1 MNIWVTGAE
10 GFIGKYLIKVLADD
24 GNTVIATWYEEENAE
39 TIPKHENIKVL
50 KCDVRNRKTVEKLV
64 GKYAPE
70 YIYHLAAQSFPTKSW
85 EDPWYTMETNVIG
98 TVNIFEA
105 VKALKHDAK
114 VFVACSS
121 AEYGYVEPEEIPVK
135 ENHLLQPL
143 HPYGVSKVA
152 QDLLAYQ
159 YYKNFG
165 IRCTRGR
172 IFNTTGP
179 GKTNDAPNDFAT
191 QIVEIEKGKR
201 ENKIFV
207 GNLQTERDFT
217 DVRDMVKAIVISTVK
232 GKDGECYN
240 LCSSRPIKIQNVLD
254 TLIGLSTSKIEV
266 VVDEKKLRPSDEKI
280 ILGDNAKLTADTGWK
295 PEIPMYKTLADILNY
310 WREKI
315 R

>member
-1 MNIWVTGAE
+1 MWVMVTGAE
-10 GFIGKYLIKVLADD
+10 GFIGQYLVRFLAEE
-24 GNTVIATWYEEENAE
+24 GNSVIATWYNEENAKKL
-39 TIPKHENIKVL
+39 PKSENVKAL
-50 KCDVRNRKTVEKLV
+50 KCDVRNKKTFEKII
-64 GKYAPE
+64 GKYAPT

-85 EDPWYTMETNVIG
+85 EDPWYTIETNVIG
-98 TVNIFEA
+98 TVNLFETIR
-105 VKALKHDAK
+105 ALKHDAK

-121 AEYGYVEPEEIPVK
+121 AEYGLVEAEDIPVK

-179 GKTNDAPNDFAT
+179 GKTNDAPNDFAS

-201 ENKIFV
+201 EKIFV
-207 GNLQTERDFT
+207 GNLDTERDFT
-217 DVRDMVKAIVISTVK
+217 DVRDMVRAIVLATLK

-240 LCSSRPIKIQNVLD
+240 LCSGRPIKIRNVLD
-254 TLIGLSTSKIEV
+254 TLIGLSNAHIEV

-280 ILGDNAKLTADTGWK
+280 ILGDNSKLVAQTGWK
-295 PEIPMYKTLADILNY
+295 PEIPMYRTLEDILNY
-310 WREKI
+310 WRQNIE
-315 R
+315 

>member
-1 MNIWVTGAE
+1 MQVMVTGAE
-10 GFIGKYLIKVLADD
+10 GFIGKYLVQLLANE
-24 GNTVIATWYEEENAE
+24 GNTVIATWYDEENARK
-39 TIPKHENIKVL
+39 IPTLKNIKLL
-50 KCDVRNRKTVEKLV
+50 KCDVRNRKNLEKIV
-64 GKYAPE
+64 GKYVPE
-70 YIYHLAAQSFPTKSW
+70 YFYHLAAQSFPTKSW
-85 EDPWYTMETNVIG
+85 EDPWYTMEVNVIG
-98 TVNIFEA
+98 TVNLFEA
-105 VKALKHDAK
+105 IRTLRLDTK

-121 AEYGYVEPEEIPVK
+121 AEYGYVGPEEIPVK

-191 QIVEIEKGKR
+191 QIVEIEKGKK

-207 GNLQTERDFT
+207 GNLETERDFT
-217 DVRDMVKAIVISTVK
+217 DVRDMVRAIVAATVV

-254 TLIGLSTSKIEV
+254 TLIGLSTCKIEI

-280 ILGDNAKLTADTGWK
+280 ILGDNSKLIADTGWK
-295 PEIPMYKTLADILNY
+295 PEIPMYKTLADTLNF
-310 WREKI
+310 WRGNM
-315 R
+315 